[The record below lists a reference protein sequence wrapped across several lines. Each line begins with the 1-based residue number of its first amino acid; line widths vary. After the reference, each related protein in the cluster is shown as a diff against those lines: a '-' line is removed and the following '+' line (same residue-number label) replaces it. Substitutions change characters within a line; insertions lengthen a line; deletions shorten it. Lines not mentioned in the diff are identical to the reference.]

1 MFFKKKADNV
11 YRANINDGCLATDRI
26 SFDGEEVG
34 YMYREHPDTDSET
47 PDSGWRFFAGNE
59 TDEYVNTPENI
70 KNFSLDTIC
79 AMPGAMSEMAMT
91 PMSPPSSALGPTET
105 LRAASAKETLPE
117 AMSAAHFSA
126 LVSGA

>member
-59 TDEYVNTPENI
+59 TDEYINTPENI

-79 AMPGAMSEMAMT
+79 DYDPDII
-91 PMSPPSSALGPTET
+91 PYLNSPYGSAWVRQGNKFVEYIEEY
-105 LRAASAKETLPE
+105 K
-117 AMSAAHFSA
+117 
-126 LVSGA
+126 